1 VGADG
6 AFRRRDRPDPVI
18 ARTMAVVEAGGVL
31 GEVTCAPPLTLRQV
45 HSEARDRCELR
56 LVGTAAGPLAG
67 DDLSVWL
74 RLRPDA
80 KATLRATGASV
91 AQGQGDA
98 AALSIRA
105 DLADGAELVADPGA
119 LVVCRGSRIDVR
131 VELTLG
137 ADAAVE
143 WRELIVLGRT
153 GEPPGRATLRWD
165 VTRVGRP
172 VLRQF
177 LDLDLDL
184 TAGHRVLACALI
196 TGPAIAPRTVVAAA
210 TAVAQRVDDHT
221 LLVTVLDD
229 DAARATRQLDEL
241 RARALADLAAPRTHD
256 PGRQRQ
262 DHPQQRGRGDHD
274 ARCRPELSRGRY
286 PARAG
291 GLWLRRTLDRSRFH
305 AVVVPSGLRTSV
317 QPIR

>member
-1 VGADG
+1 
-6 AFRRRDRPDPVI
+6 VI
-18 ARTMAVVEAGGVL
+18 TRTNSVITRTNSVITRTTAVVEAGGVL
-31 GEVTCAPPLTLRQV
+31 GEVACAPPLTLRQV

-74 RLRPDA
+74 RLRPGA
-80 KATLRATGASV
+80 KATFRATGASV
-91 AQGQGDA
+91 AQGRGHGDA

-105 DLADGAELVADPGA
+105 DLADGADLVADPGA

-137 ADAAVE
+137 AGAAVD

-165 VTRVGRP
+165 VTRLGRP
-172 VLRQF
+172 VLRQL

-184 TAGHRVLACALI
+184 TAGLRVLACALI
-196 TGPAIAPRTVVAAA
+196 TGPAIAPRTAVASA
-210 TAVAQRVDDHT
+210 TAVAQRIDDHT

-229 DAARATRQLDEL
+229 DAARATKQLDEL
-241 RARALADLAAPRTHD
+241 CARA
-256 PGRQRQ
+256 
-262 DHPQQRGRGDHD
+262 
-274 ARCRPELSRGRY
+274 
-286 PARAG
+286 
-291 GLWLRRTLDRSRFH
+291 
-305 AVVVPSGLRTSV
+305 
-317 QPIR
+317 

>member
-1 VGADG
+1 M
-6 AFRRRDRPDPVI
+6 I
-18 ARTMAVVEAGGVL
+18 ARTTAVVEAGGVL
-31 GEVTCAPPLTLRQV
+31 GEMTCAPPLTLRQV
-45 HSEARDRCELR
+45 HSESRDRCELR

-74 RLRPDA
+74 GLRPDA

-105 DLADGAELVADPGA
+105 DLADGAKLVADPGA

-137 ADAAVE
+137 AGAAVE

-165 VTRVGRP
+165 VTRLGRP

-184 TAGHRVLACALI
+184 TAGRRVLACALI
-196 TGPAIAPRTVVAAA
+196 TGPAVAPRTVVAAA
-210 TAVAQRVDDHT
+210 TAVAQQVDDHT

-229 DAARATRQLDEL
+229 DAARASRQLDEL
-241 RARALADLAAPRTHD
+241 CAQALVL
-256 PGRQRQ
+256 PG
-262 DHPQQRGRGDHD
+262 
-274 ARCRPELSRGRY
+274 
-286 PARAG
+286 AG
-291 GLWLRRTLDRSRFH
+291 GRAVATQDLGAVPVPRRGGPVRVADQGPAHPVNHHLMVIKAQQDAIFEISFA
-305 AVVVPSGLRTSV
+305 AVALVLEVVHLAR
-317 QPIR
+317 